1 MSIQNLVEEPTDNEE
16 AFVARISDVSQ
27 PIDPKDPKRV
37 EGRRSQESRNSDS
50 SSTTSRSDG
59 VKISSDAQE
68 TASLHTRL
76 TEEAANTPD
85 VREDKV
91 ADVKARIESGE
102 FDANSDEVKR
112 AVADRLLNQFGI

>member
-37 EGRRSQESRNSDS
+37 EGRRSQESRNSDP